1 MWESDATEPV
11 SQGRVVG
18 RGDPNTYFGNQ
29 LPTPV
34 PTKDWIQHHSARVA
48 VELGQIPAP
57 L

>member
-18 RGDPNTYFGNQ
+18 RGDPDTYFGNQ

-34 PTKDWIQHHSARVA
+34 PTRDWIQHHSARVA